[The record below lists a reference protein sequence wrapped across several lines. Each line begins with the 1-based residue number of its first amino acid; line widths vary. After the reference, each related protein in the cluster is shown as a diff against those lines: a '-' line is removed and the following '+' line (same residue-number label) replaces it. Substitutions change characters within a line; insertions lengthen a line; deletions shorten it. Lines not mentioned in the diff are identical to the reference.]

1 MNPANEEH
9 IMRRAIQ
16 LLLAVSLSGLFALAQ
31 EPTKSKP
38 QIADAQ
44 TSKATVYVYRYKQF
58 VGSALAPSIY
68 CDGAELAR
76 MENGRYFTANL
87 EPGKH
92 TFTSN
97 DKQSGIDLD
106 LKAGDEYFMRVEL
119 AAGFAKGHGRLV
131 LVAREQGA
139 YELKSDRLKPLDANK
154 VANKDVVSLGEPHL
168 GPTAVE
174 ESRK

>member
-1 MNPANEEH
+1 
-9 IMRRAIQ
+9 MRRVIQ
-16 LLLAVSLSGLFALAQ
+16 LLLVIALSGLFAFAQ
-31 EPTKSKP
+31 EPTSPAP
-38 QIADAQ
+38 QTAST

-58 VGSALAPSIY
+58 VGSALSPSIY
-68 CDGAELAR
+68 CDGTELAR
-76 MENGRYFTANL
+76 MENGRYVTVNL

-106 LKAGDEYFMRVEL
+106 LKAGDQYFMRLEI

-139 YELKSDRLKPLDANK
+139 YELQSDKLKPLDANK
-154 VANKDVVSLGEPHL
+154 VANKDLVSVDVPHL
-168 GPTAVE
+168 GATAAATPTE
-174 ESRK
+174 ESKK